1 MTSSNNSSQYKPH
14 ARSTSM
20 IPKTKKRSGNDTQI
34 TLGEGWRQF
43 AMPRDDLTY
52 MGTIRRGME
61 IGALAK
67 DGTGAYLLV
76 NGDIR
81 QTLNSSR
88 VEAKLRSAVVRH
100 PRVPVVQ
107 GPSAA
112 ERAAVVV
119 VVKPRRRVVVP
130 S

>member
-1 MTSSNNSSQYKPH
+1 MNPKP
-14 ARSTSM
+14 
-20 IPKTKKRSGNDTQI
+20 KKRSTNDTQI

-43 AMPRDDLTY
+43 AQPREDLTF

-67 DGTGAYLLV
+67 DGAGAYLLV

-81 QTLNSSR
+81 QVLNSSR
-88 VEAKLRSAVVRH
+88 VEAKLRSAVVRR
-100 PRVPVVQ
+100 PREPVVQ
-107 GPSAA
+107 SPTAA

-119 VVKPRRRVVVP
+119 VVKQRRRIVMP
-130 S
+130 G

>member
-1 MTSSNNSSQYKPH
+1 MKPK
-14 ARSTSM
+14 
-20 IPKTKKRSGNDTQI
+20 PKKRSGNDTQI

-52 MGTIRRGME
+52 MGTLRRGME

-67 DGTGAYLLV
+67 DEAGAYLLV

-81 QTLNSSR
+81 KALNTSR
-88 VEAKLRSAVVRH
+88 IEATLRSVGSRRA
-100 PRVPVVQ
+100 PAPMVQ

-119 VVKPRRRVVVP
+119 VIKPRRRIFVP
-130 S
+130 C